1 MKGEFLQQDT
11 VLTRLG
17 DVDNRKSERVP
28 KRGILSQG
36 GYGGSEAQMT
46 STRLM
51 CVPITP
57 WAR

>member
-36 GYGGSEAQMT
+36 VMGE
-46 STRLM
+46 
-51 CVPITP
+51 
-57 WAR
+57 